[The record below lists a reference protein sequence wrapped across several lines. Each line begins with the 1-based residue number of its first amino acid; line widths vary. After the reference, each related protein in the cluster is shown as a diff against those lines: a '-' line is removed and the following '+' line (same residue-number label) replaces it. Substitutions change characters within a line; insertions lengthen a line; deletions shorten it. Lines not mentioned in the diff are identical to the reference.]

1 MFIKRGDAQPIL
13 SIIDS
18 SDPSLKDKDDA
29 KKVLKKTVEEIKEK
43 QNSNEGK

>member
-13 SIIDS
+13 AIIDS

-29 KKVLKKTVEEIKEK
+29 KKVLKKTLNEIKEK
-43 QNSNEGK
+43 KNPNEEK